1 MTERQARDAE
11 ADGTDAGGAEQKRLD
26 LSVAQVAGSSLA
38 TIAAAYLASKMG
50 VYGTILGAG
59 VVSVV
64 ATAGG
69 PVIQHLFKRTGE
81 TLRETGEA
89 ARPRAR
95 QVPVAEPRPGAVVP
109 EADGDARTRLMPAAD
124 PAGAPP
130 RHDRTMVLGAV
141 EPPDATRAVDAVPPG
156 PGPSPG
162 PPADFGTATT
172 HGTRVRGWKA
182 KAVAAALVFGV
193 SMGGIAAYELVSGN
207 TSAFGGVTTGG
218 TQSRQHRTTPEDEP
232 SGNGREEPGT
242 THSGT
247 PAPDPSGP
255 GSATPDPSGTPT
267 PSHSADP
274 TPEPTPPT
282 PTPTP
287 PEPTPTPSPEKPTGS
302 GSGPGSGTGT
312 ADGGTAP
319 TAAADA
325 QDGGN

>member
-1 MTERQARDAE
+1 MTEREARDAD
-11 ADGTDAGGAEQKRLD
+11 AGGADAGGAEKKRLD

-38 TIAAAYLASKMG
+38 TIAAAYLASEMG

-89 ARPRAR
+89 ARPKAR
-95 QVPVAEPRPGAVVP
+95 QVPPAERRPGA
-109 EADGDARTRLMPAAD
+109 
-124 PAGAPP
+124 GA
-130 RHDRTMVLGAV
+130 
-141 EPPDATRAVDAVPPG
+141 AVPPG

-162 PPADFGTATT
+162 PPADFGSATT

-218 TQSRQHRTTPEDEP
+218 TTSQQHRSTPQDEP
-232 SGNGREEPGT
+232 SGNGREEPEPAR
-242 THSGT
+242 SGT

-255 GSATPDPSGTPT
+255 AGATPRPRGTPT

-287 PEPTPTPSPEKPTGS
+287 PEPTPAPSPGKSTGSGTGAGSGS
-302 GSGPGSGTGT
+302 GSGPGT
-312 ADGGTAP
+312 ADGGTDPAGGAEP
-319 TAAADA
+319 AG
-325 QDGGN
+325 GGN

>member
-1 MTERQARDAE
+1 MTDRQARAE
-11 ADGTDAGGAEQKRLD
+11 GADGAHADGADNKRLD

-38 TIAAAYLASKMG
+38 TVAAAYLASKMG

-89 ARPRAR
+89 ARPKGR
-95 QVPVAEPRPGAVVP
+95 QVPVADDDACTRP
-109 EADGDARTRLMPAAD
+109 MPSAGPAD
-124 PAGAPP
+124 PPP

-141 EPPDATRAVDAVPPG
+141 GPPDATRAMDAVPHG
-156 PGPSPG
+156 PGPSAG
-162 PPADFGTATT
+162 PPAEFGTATT

-207 TSAFGGVTTGG
+207 TSTFGGVTTGG
-218 TQSRQHRTTPEDEP
+218 TRSQQHRTTPEDAP
-232 SGNGREEPGT
+232 PGNGREEPGR

-247 PAPDPSGP
+247 PAPDRSRP
-255 GSATPDPSGTPT
+255 GGATPGRSGGPAPSQ
-267 PSHSADP
+267 SAEP

-282 PTPTP
+282 PTPSP
-287 PEPTPTPSPEKPTGS
+287 PGPTPTPTPGPGKSTGS
-302 GSGPGSGTGT
+302 QTGPGP
-312 ADGGTAP
+312 ADGGTGP
-319 TAAADA
+319 AADA
-325 QDGGN
+325 DPDPAGGGN